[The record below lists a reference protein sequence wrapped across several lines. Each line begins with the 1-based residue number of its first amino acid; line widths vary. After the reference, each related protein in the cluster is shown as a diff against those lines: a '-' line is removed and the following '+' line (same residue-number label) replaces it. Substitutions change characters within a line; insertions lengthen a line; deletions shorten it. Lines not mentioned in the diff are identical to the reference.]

1 MILAKIKEWFLYA
14 FVFVSVVGGIFLKGV
29 LKGKDQERRKN
40 EELEAKAVKTRDEI
54 NDDVKNDSDT
64 DLDKRASKWM
74 RER

>member
-1 MILAKIKEWFLYA
+1 MILDKIKEWLLYV

-29 LKGKDQERRKN
+29 LKGKDQEKRKN